1 MKRRNHVNEHSND
14 QFEVG
19 VDDVLKG
26 ALAGL
31 IGGIVATGV
40 KTLAEEV
47 FPPRPSD
54 AVSPPVIAAQKVWGE
69 ERVEGRE
76 DAFEEAIH
84 WTFGALT
91 GSAYG
96 ALAEALP
103 AASTGYGVPF
113 GAALF
118 TLTHGT
124 TLPLLGLEGGPFKIP
139 LGRQANEL
147 TTHFF
152 YGVAAD
158 LTRRGVRRLL

>member
-1 MKRRNHVNEHSND
+1 MNERSNY
-14 QFEVG
+14 QPEIHIG
-19 VDDVLKG
+19 NVLKG

-31 IGGIVATGV
+31 VGGIVATGV

-47 FPPRPSD
+47 FPPRPPD
-54 AVSPPVIAAQKVWGE
+54 AESPPVIAAKKVWGDA
-69 ERVEGRE
+69 RVEGRE
-76 DAFEEAIH
+76 DEFEEAIH

-96 ALAEALP
+96 ALVEVAPEA
-103 AASTGYGVPF
+103 SRGYGVPF

-124 TLPLLGLEGGPFKIP
+124 ALPLLGLEGGPFKVP

-152 YGVAAD
+152 YSVAAD

>member
-1 MKRRNHVNEHSND
+1 MNERSNHQPEIHI
-14 QFEVG
+14 E
-19 VDDVLKG
+19 DVLKG

-47 FPPRPSD
+47 FPPRSPETE
-54 AVSPPVIAAQKVWGE
+54 SPPVVAAKKIWGDE
-69 ERVEGRE
+69 EVEGRE
-76 DAFEEAIH
+76 DEFEEAIH
-84 WTFGALT
+84 WTFGSLT

-96 ALAEALP
+96 ALVEVAPEA
-103 AASTGYGVPF
+103 SRGYGVPF

-118 TLTHGT
+118 TVTHGT
-124 TLPLLGLEGGPFKIP
+124 ALPLLGLEGGPFKIP

>member
-1 MKRRNHVNEHSND
+1 MNERSNY
-14 QFEVG
+14 QPG
-19 VDDVLKG
+19 IHINDVLKG

-47 FPPRPSD
+47 FPPRPPE
-54 AVSPPVIAAQKVWGE
+54 ATSPPVVAAKKVWG

-76 DAFEEAIH
+76 DEFEEAIH
-84 WTFGALT
+84 WTFGSLT

-96 ALAEALP
+96 ALVELAPEA
-103 AASTGYGVPF
+103 SRGYGVPF
-113 GAALF
+113 AAALF
-118 TLTHGT
+118 TVTHGT

-139 LGRQANEL
+139 IGRQANEL

>member
-1 MKRRNHVNEHSND
+1 MEERSNAHGY
-14 QFEVG
+14 EVTAE
-19 VDDVLKG
+19 DVFKG

-31 IGGIVATGV
+31 IGGIVATAV

-47 FPPRPSD
+47 FPPRPPD
-54 AVSPPVIAAQKVWGE
+54 AESPPVVAAKKIWGD

-76 DAFEEAIH
+76 DEFEEAIH

-96 ALAEALP
+96 AFVEVAP
-103 AASTGYGVPF
+103 AASRGYGVPF

-118 TLTHGT
+118 TSTHGT
-124 TLPLLGLEGGPFKIP
+124 ALPLLGLEGGPFKIP

>member
-1 MKRRNHVNEHSND
+1 MKRRNRVNEPLNQPEIHI
-14 QFEVG
+14 
-19 VDDVLKG
+19 DDVLKG
-26 ALAGL
+26 AFAGL
-31 IGGIVATGV
+31 IGGIVATAV
-40 KTLAEEV
+40 KSLAEEV
-47 FPPRPSD
+47 FPPRPPD

-103 AASTGYGVPF
+103 AASRGYGVPF
-113 GAALF
+113 GAVLF
-118 TLTHGT
+118 TLTHESA
-124 TLPLLGLEGGPFKIP
+124 LPLLGLEGGPTKVP